1 MILGLDRRNV
11 SCILFIP
18 KEVIPMGIPSKEF
31 KFRRLAMGL
40 TQEALAR
47 RLDITLR
54 AVALIEAKDEVP
66 ERYVLALTA
75 IEAERASGE
84 HA

>member
-1 MILGLDRRNV
+1 
-11 SCILFIP
+11 
-18 KEVIPMGIPSKEF
+18 MGITSEEF
-31 KFRRLAMGL
+31 RNRRRAMGL

-54 AVALIEAKDEVP
+54 AVTLIEAKPEVP

-75 IEAERASGE
+75 IEAEHDKVKA
-84 HA
+84 

>member
-1 MILGLDRRNV
+1 
-11 SCILFIP
+11 
-18 KEVIPMGIPSKEF
+18 MGITSEEF
-31 KFRRLAMGL
+31 RNRRRAMGL

-54 AVALIEAKDEVP
+54 AVTLIESKKEVP

-75 IEAERASGE
+75 IEAERGE
-84 HA
+84 VGA

>member
-1 MILGLDRRNV
+1 
-11 SCILFIP
+11 
-18 KEVIPMGIPSKEF
+18 MGIPSKEF
-31 KFRRLAMGL
+31 RFRRLAMGL

-75 IEAERASGE
+75 IEAERTAG
-84 HA
+84 ANT